1 MNSQRAFLSNESNY
15 TVFPCGRQGDQ
26 ISCTIK
32 CTNKRNLFTCQSA
45 VNYRLNLCKANK
57 VKKRA
62 VLALTLHKECDI
74 VVLYRINRY
83 SSA

>member
-32 CTNKRNLFTCQSA
+32 CTNKRNPFTCQSA
-45 VNYRLNLCKANK
+45 VNYRLNLCKSNK

-62 VLALTLHKECDI
+62 VLALTLHKEYGI
-74 VVLYRINRY
+74 VNMHRISRY